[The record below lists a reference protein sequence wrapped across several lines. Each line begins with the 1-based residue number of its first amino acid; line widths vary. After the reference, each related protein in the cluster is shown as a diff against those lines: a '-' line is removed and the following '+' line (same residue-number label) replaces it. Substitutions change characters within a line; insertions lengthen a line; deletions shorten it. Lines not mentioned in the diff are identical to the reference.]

1 MVDLNTMMRDQAR
14 AGLQAQLDAAV
25 TNGDTEAARKVA
37 KDIAALEVST
47 APKAPPFGQAE
58 IVAELD
64 KQTWYGV
71 DPERSALTVELGK
84 TMDPKKFPTAAAFA
98 EALVKA
104 VDKKFTPPKVE
115 KDDDP
120 EDDEDPE
127 GDDEDPKDPPAK
139 KPRRSDA
146 PGENDALGRSA
157 ARVKAGPWA
166 KLTDA
171 PREVQAEIKR
181 QADKFVPASAKKEQ
195 REKFIVNALESH
207 YAQHQRKGKK

>member
-64 KQTWYGV
+64 KQAWYGV

-104 VDKKFTPPKVE
+104 VDKKFAPPKAQN
-115 KDDDP
+115 
-120 EDDEDPE
+120 DEDPKDD
-127 GDDEDPKDPPAK
+127 DDEDPKDPPAK

-157 ARVKAGPWA
+157 ARAKAGPWA
-166 KLTDA
+166 KMADA